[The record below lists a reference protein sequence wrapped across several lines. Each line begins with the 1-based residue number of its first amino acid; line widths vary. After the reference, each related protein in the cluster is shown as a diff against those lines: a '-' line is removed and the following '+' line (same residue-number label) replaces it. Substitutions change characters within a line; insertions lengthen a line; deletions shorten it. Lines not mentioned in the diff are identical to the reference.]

1 MQSGP
6 NCSSECVSG
15 VCSIHPTLRSQEG
28 WDVLQR
34 LCTLTTGR
42 GVEAQGRSLSPVL
55 CAVVWTLLSC
65 GILLAIFFLLFTL
78 RFRNNRIV
86 KMSSPNLNVLTLCG
100 SILTY
105 SSGFL
110 FAIEEQ
116 MLMQRVAPRTV
127 LQARIWTLCIGTTL
141 VFGPIL
147 GKTWRLYRVFT
158 QRIPDKRVII
168 RDIQLMGLVVL
179 LILVDILVLGTWG
192 LADPIKC
199 ARSVG
204 AVVKVLEV
212 DVSYSLS
219 QLDSCSSQ
227 YSDIWLILLS
237 ILKGSLLLYGTY
249 LAGLTSNV
257 SLPPVNQSLTIMAAV
272 CLVTVSSSVAI
283 PVSRYLQAWPNVVY
297 SVVSGAIFICTLA
310 IDCLLFVPQ
319 LTQWRQFE
327 EEMNPNS
334 SQMSKYFSSPSRSVR
349 SMYSEDE
356 IYYLLGENTSM
367 KRLINEKNAVIDSL
381 QEQVNNAKDKLLK
394 LMGHPPMEGE
404 MDSSN
409 TNLNSC
415 STQTTVVQADMPATT
430 PPSSESQPSGS
441 TPPLPLPLPLPPPMP
456 TSPPPYVPPPAA
468 PPSALP
474 PPPVSSASNE
484 RSSSSPPHPHLHP
497 RPLSPPP
504 GVGGASEGSHSNQR
518 RAVLSPERFCSDDVP
533 SKPPAG
539 SSSGPGPATVEEVSV
554 TSPVPHPNQVLPG
567 PALLSPTRYGTAR
580 SDSVGPTEDPIVSSP
595 AVTGGAWQ
603 GFVSNEQLQE
613 ILKELS
619 VDARGRS
626 ASFRS
631 HDLTRRPSVNQVQ
644 DELSPLSP
652 RSPCS
657 PFYFHYPSIS
667 PYAMRKRRPPFYP
680 HRSRPH
686 NTALGQ
692 PAGRCRGTGR
702 PELQQS
708 QETGE
713 PANDPGLVLRNEES
727 NKEVEVDEAEERGAH
742 ASPRWQRQRERR
754 RERCRTQRGAAP
766 PPRRCSITPYSG
778 QSGHRLAT
786 SDPEGGSR
794 RNQEVELRVDPY
806 GYSDSDSDSSSEDYC
821 YYHHPYCDSCM
832 QGSYA
837 SSSDSTSETSDSEYG
852 AVYDLCHATHPV
864 VNFNEDLKPTFV

>member
-15 VCSIHPTLRSQEG
+15 VCYIHPTLSSQEG

-42 GVEAQGRSLSPVL
+42 VVEMQGRSLSPVL

-110 FAIEEQ
+110 FAIEERT
-116 MLMQRVAPRTV
+116 LMQGVGPRAV

-168 RDIQLMGLVVL
+168 RDIQLMGLVAL

-204 AVVKVLEV
+204 AVVKVVEV

-219 QLDSCSSQ
+219 HLDSCSSQ
-227 YSDIWLILLS
+227 YSDIWVILLS

-327 EEMNPNS
+327 EEMNPNP

-415 STQTTVVQADMPATT
+415 STQTTVVQPDMPATT
-430 PPSSESQPSGS
+430 PPSPESEPSVS
-441 TPPLPLPLPLPPPMP
+441 TLPLPPPMP
-456 TSPPPYVPPPAA
+456 LPLPMLASPPPYLAPPPA
-468 PPSALP
+468 PPSALAP
-474 PPPVSSASNE
+474 PPASSANNE
-484 RSSSSPPHPHLHP
+484 R
-497 RPLSPPP
+497 
-504 GVGGASEGSHSNQR
+504 SHSNQR
-518 RAVLSPERFCSDDVP
+518 RAVLPPERFSSDDVP
-533 SKPPAG
+533 SKPHVG
-539 SSSGPGPATVEEVSV
+539 SNSGLGLATVEEVSE
-554 TSPVPHPNQVLPG
+554 TGPVPNPNQVPPG
-567 PALLSPTRYGTAR
+567 SALLSPTRPGAAR
-580 SDSVGPTEDPIVSSP
+580 PDSVGPAEDAIVTSP
-595 AVTGGAWQ
+595 PVTGGAWQ

-631 HDLTRRPSVNQVQ
+631 PDPTRRPSAGQPP

-652 RSPCS
+652 RSRPCS

-680 HRSRPH
+680 HRSGPH
-686 NTALGQ
+686 GAALG
-692 PAGRCRGTGR
+692 PPPPPPAVVAGRCRRTGR
-702 PELQQS
+702 PDRQQS

-713 PANDPGLVLRNEES
+713 PTSDPGLVLRDEEGT
-727 NKEVEVDEAEERGAH
+727 KEAEADEAEERGAR
-742 ASPRWQRQRERR
+742 ASPRWQRRRERR
-754 RERCRTQRGAAP
+754 RERRRRTPA
-766 PPRRCSITPYSG
+766 PRRCSITPYSG
-778 QSGHRLAT
+778 QTAPRLAP
-786 SDPEGGSR
+786 SDPEGVGR
-794 RNQEVELRVDPY
+794 RNQEVELGSADPY
-806 GYSDSDSDSSSEDYC
+806 GYLDSDSDSSSEEDYC
-821 YYHHPYCDSCM
+821 YYHRPYCDSCR

-852 AVYDLCHATHPV
+852 AVFDLCHATHPV